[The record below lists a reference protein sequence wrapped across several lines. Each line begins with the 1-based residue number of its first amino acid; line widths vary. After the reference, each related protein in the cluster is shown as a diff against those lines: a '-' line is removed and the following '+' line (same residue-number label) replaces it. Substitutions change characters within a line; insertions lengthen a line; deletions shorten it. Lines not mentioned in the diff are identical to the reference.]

1 MATYLTYAA
10 GVYPADG
17 SWTNPFSSN
26 YPERA
31 IAHAA
36 MPIVPRYQEN
46 ADSPG
51 WLDGSFNAPPPSV
64 IACVT
69 TSVWTLSASISA
81 GGMTLTVSG
90 IDFEHGTTTDG
101 EWRKYFQVPTTVGD
115 ALTEYGPDPEGD
127 RIQLQFR
134 LGSTETWF
142 AWGEEKWFPAMSF
155 FVTANKSGSGGGSGA
170 HLLDNDV
177 PSDYLTG
184 PVTVSVAGD
193 DFVLYES
200 PSATLAITG
209 SITLTPKTPLVQ
221 V

>member
-17 SWTNPFSSN
+17 SWANPFSIY

-46 ADSPG
+46 ADAPG

-64 IACVT
+64 VACVT

-101 EWRKYFQVPTTVGD
+101 EWRKYFQIPTTVGD
-115 ALTEYGPDPEGD
+115 TLVEYGPDPEGD
-127 RIQLQFR
+127 DIQLHVS

-142 AWGEEKWFPAMSF
+142 AWGEEKWFPSMSF
-155 FVTANKSGSGGGSGA
+155 FLSANKSGSGGGSGQ
-170 HLLDNDV
+170 HELQRGTPL
-177 PSDYLTG
+177 SYTTG

-193 DFVLYES
+193 DFVLYEVGT
-200 PSATLAITG
+200 PTLAITG